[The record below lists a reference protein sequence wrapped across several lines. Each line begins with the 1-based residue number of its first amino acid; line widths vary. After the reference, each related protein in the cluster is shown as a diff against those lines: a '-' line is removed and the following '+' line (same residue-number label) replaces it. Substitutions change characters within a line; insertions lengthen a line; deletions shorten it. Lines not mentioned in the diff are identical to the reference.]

1 MPKVSVIIPVYRTE
15 KYIER
20 CVRSLFNQ
28 TLDEI
33 EYLFI
38 DDCSPDNSIKI
49 LNNVLEDYPHRKE
62 QVIIHR
68 MSRNSGQAIVRNWG
82 MQNATGEYVIHCD
95 SDDWVDADMYRAMY
109 DKAVEEH
116 SDVVICDYAITNGT
130 VEYELLLLRAA

>member
-95 SDDWVDADMYRAMY
+95 SDDWGDADMYRAMY